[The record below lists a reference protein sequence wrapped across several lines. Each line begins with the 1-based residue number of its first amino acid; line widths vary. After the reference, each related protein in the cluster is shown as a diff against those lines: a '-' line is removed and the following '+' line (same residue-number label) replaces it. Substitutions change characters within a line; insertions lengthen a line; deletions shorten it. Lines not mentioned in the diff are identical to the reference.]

1 MFIWLQII
9 VKFKIVIK
17 FVVNKIYKSLDS
29 VIFGE
34 GYHIRQCIGLV
45 RYFANGEAIESCVV
59 S

>member
-1 MFIWLQII
+1 M
-9 VKFKIVIK
+9 KFKIVIK